1 MNNWIKRFELESNED
16 NDILEYAS
24 YVAALVGDYVIM
36 HICKEPRRTSEHTG
50 HTWVYEILQGHP
62 IHCYEMFRM
71 EKFIFHKLCTELFE
85 QGLKETKGMRVQEMV
100 AIFLN
105 MVGHGLGNRMLQE
118 RFQHLG
124 ETISRHIHEVLLAC
138 LKLSFKYIRPQD
150 PMFRDCEVKIKS
162 DQRY

>member
-71 EKFIFHKLCTELFE
+71 EKFIFHKLCTELVE
-85 QGLKETKGMRVQEMV
+85 QGLKETKGMG
-100 AIFLN
+100 FKKW
-105 MVGHGLGNRMLQE
+105 LQ
-118 RFQHLG
+118 F
-124 ETISRHIHEVLLAC
+124 S
-138 LKLSFKYIRPQD
+138 
-150 PMFRDCEVKIKS
+150 
-162 DQRY
+162 